1 MERIL
6 ELNVIQESIG
16 KLNAKMQEL
25 VKLLEQREGVYDIE
39 HITIGNKM
47 YIKIEKNLSIVF
59 EYAVEDFEEKVNQ
72 RLNEIDKLINFKSK
86 QNTK

>member
-25 VKLLEQREGVYDIE
+25 AKLLEQREGVYDIE
-39 HITIGNKM
+39 HIAIGSKM
-47 YIKIEKNLSIVF
+47 YIKVEKNLSIVF
-59 EYAVEDFEEKVNQ
+59 EYTVEDFEEKVNQ
-72 RLNEIDKLINFKSK
+72 RLNEINKLINFKSK

>member
-25 VKLLEQREGVYDIE
+25 AKLLEQREGVYDIE

-59 EYAVEDFEEKVNQ
+59 EYTVEDFEEKVNQ
-72 RLNEIDKLINFKSK
+72 RLNEINKLINFKSK